1 MHLHNF
7 SHFMQIWVFPPGLI
21 LLLMLIGIL
30 FTLAGS
36 AFGKKLSVFTF
47 IIFWFL
53 SSPLGAQALIDG
65 LQKNTVPLD
74 PHDLTPEA
82 QTQIIVLGAGI
93 QGSPEYADKSTLS
106 EKTLARVHYTAY
118 LYKQI
123 HAPILVSGGNRD
135 YFGHSEAD
143 LMQSELQNSYSTPV
157 AAVENTSRNTQEQ
170 STLLV
175 PILKANN
182 VRRVYLVTHAW
193 HMPRSLYAFKTAFAK
208 ADVIIIPAPMGYI
221 DLKSKDYMYA
231 NLLPSL
237 NALNTSAIALHEY
250 IGLAWYHF
258 YNTAQA

>member
-21 LLLMLIGIL
+21 LLLMLIVL
-30 FTLAGS
+30 FLNGR

-53 SSPLGAQALIDG
+53 SAPLGAQTLIDG
-65 LQKNTVPLD
+65 LQKNYVPLN
-74 PHDLTPEA
+74 PNHLPKATGA
-82 QTQIIVLGAGI
+82 QIIVLAHGI
-93 QGSPEYADKSTLS
+93 QGSPEYAEKSTLTN
-106 EKTLARVHYTAY
+106 ETLARVHYTAY

-123 HAPILVSGGNRD
+123 HAPIIVSGGNRD

-143 LMQSELQNSYSTPV
+143 LMQYELQNSYSTPV
-157 AAVENTSRNTQEQ
+157 AGSENTSRNTQEQ

-182 VRRVYLVTHAW
+182 VRSIYLVTHAW
-193 HMPRSLYAFKTAFAK
+193 HMPRTMYAFRTAFAN
-208 ADVIIIPAPMGYI
+208 AGVTIIPAPMGYI
-221 DLKSKDYMYA
+221 ELKSKDFMYA

-250 IGLAWYHF
+250 IGLAWYHI
-258 YNTAQA
+258 YNLATA